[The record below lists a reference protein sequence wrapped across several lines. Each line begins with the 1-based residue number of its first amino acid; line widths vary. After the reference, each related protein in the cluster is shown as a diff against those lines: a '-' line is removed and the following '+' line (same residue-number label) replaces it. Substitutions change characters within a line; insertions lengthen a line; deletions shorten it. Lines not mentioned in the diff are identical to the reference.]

1 MGHARTPEV
10 RFWAGTAEYM
20 QSKYFEALSEWYE
33 VIVNYP
39 EDDFVA
45 YALYYSALAYTARG
59 ECDVALQC
67 FDLVQ
72 HGGYPSATQ
81 EWVDAAKTQ
90 VKEIKKNEGEYCG

>member
-1 MGHARTPEV
+1 M
-10 RFWAGTAEYM
+10 RFWAGTGEYM
-20 QSKYFEALSEWYE
+20 QAKYFEALTEWYE

-59 ECDVALQC
+59 ECDLALQC

-72 HGGYPSATQ
+72 HAGYPSATA
-81 EWVDAAKTQ
+81 EWVTAAKDQ
-90 VKEIKKNEGEYCG
+90 VKEIKKNEGQYCG